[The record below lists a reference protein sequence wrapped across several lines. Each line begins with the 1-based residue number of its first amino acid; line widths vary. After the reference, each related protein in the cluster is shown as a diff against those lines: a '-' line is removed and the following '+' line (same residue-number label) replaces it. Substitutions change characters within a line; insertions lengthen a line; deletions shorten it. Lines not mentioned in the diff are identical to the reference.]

1 MKGVRELTKNPK
13 QARNEQETSETFAWE
28 FAQLTGHFMHPQHD
42 VSYPRRE
49 ESSTSIDKN
58 LNKSA
63 KIEYNKVQD
72 Q

>member
-1 MKGVRELTKNPK
+1 MALQEKQKQVRH
-13 QARNEQETSETFAWE
+13 EQETSETFAWE